1 MPAMPGTSLG
11 RRNKRTGDEN
21 DPETDSY
28 LKPRPSGKYATQCH
42 LNDPTTEKR
51 RSFQLPASVAAAQHR
66 STVVE
71 CGYASVNQPLPQPV
85 KIKTYSGQ
93 FAASAGI

>member
-1 MPAMPGTSLG
+1 MPF
-11 RRNKRTGDEN
+11 N
-21 DPETDSY
+21 Y
-28 LKPRPSGKYATQCH
+28 
-42 LNDPTTEKR
+42 PTTEKR

-85 KIKTYSGQ
+85 KIKTYSTTIRVNFPLPQ
-93 FAASAGI
+93 AYNFALQHFMVDIYCATHI